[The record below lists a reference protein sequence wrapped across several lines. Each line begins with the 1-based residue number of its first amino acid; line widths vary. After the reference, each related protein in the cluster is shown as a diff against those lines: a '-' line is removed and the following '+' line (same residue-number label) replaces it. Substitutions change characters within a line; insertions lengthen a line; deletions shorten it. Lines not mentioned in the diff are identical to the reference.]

1 MRWVGQRK
9 EKQMSE
15 DKKETI
21 KVIALNGGL
30 FLVCV
35 GISVWAY
42 KVQAKFIAKEVVK
55 LLPAVL

>member
-1 MRWVGQRK
+1 
-9 EKQMSE
+9 MSE

-21 KVIALNGGL
+21 KVIAVNGGL

-42 KVQAKFIAKEVVK
+42 RVQAKFIAKEVVK
-55 LLPAVL
+55 LLPAIL